1 MQGFYDYEKDN
12 MMIYA
17 DKNENSLIFLNST
30 YSQIPQKISNLK
42 TEMINPFLALRDWLQ
57 EEILDVEAMEIAIKQ
72 LHQLIESK
80 EKLKAKLSEL
90 EDDLKKG
97 QQGQVNFF
105 KTIFKKKEEVIAQTE
120 RDKETTQQKI
130 QDLDEIIKIVGDN
143 MENQIE
149 IFKNNK
155 TQNYYKYLKIFAIM
169 QRESNR
175 VIRELWSLIK
185 TALNDI
191 MPNSGQEEEYPQQPE
206 ANNDNYE
213 QNNENTNE
221 QPNEEQQQYQNE
233 IHDNEEY
240 QEQPPQEAPEG
251 EGGEE

>member
-1 MQGFYDYEKDN
+1 
-12 MMIYA
+12 
-17 DKNENSLIFLNST
+17 
-30 YSQIPQKISNLK
+30 
-42 TEMINPFLALRDWLQ
+42 
-57 EEILDVEAMEIAIKQ
+57 
-72 LHQLIESK
+72 
-80 EKLKAKLSEL
+80 
-90 EDDLKKG
+90 
-97 QQGQVNFF
+97 
-105 KTIFKKKEEVIAQTE
+105 
-120 RDKETTQQKI
+120 
-130 QDLDEIIKIVGDN
+130 